1 MALSNEQIKEVLV
14 LVTEADK
21 AREQGKKAKTNQDI
35 AGKVIGSR
43 KAESTVRRIRKKFK
57 KNGHYRGV
65 GLEGLRKDFMPKI
78 LFFDI
83 ETSALMSEH
92 FGLFKQNIGLSQIA
106 RDWSV
111 LSWAAKW
118 MHEDEVMY
126 MDIRDQFDGSANS
139 ILNQPD
145 DSVMLKA
152 IWELLNEADILVGQN
167 NVRFDNKK
175 LNARFIQS
183 GLQPY
188 KPVKNIDTLLIA
200 KKHFGFTSNK
210 LTYMTDKLCT
220 KYKKLDHGKFAGME
234 LWLQCIRGNPEAW
247 DEMEEYNKYD
257 VLSLEELTMKLAP
270 WSNAIPNLDL
280 YHNAEE
286 NICLC
291 GNTEWEHAGYSYTG
305 LSKFHTHKCTKCGH
319 HKRDRVNLHSKEKM
333 KTLRM
338 NVT

>member
-1 MALSNEQIKEVLV
+1 MSKYRKTPQHVIDTIYELHLQGLS
-14 LVTEADK
+14 
-21 AREQGKKAKTNQDI
+21 
-35 AGKVIGSR
+35 SR
-43 KAESTVRRIRKKFK
+43 KICHELGWSKSKKSTVNYILADIRKGKLK
-57 KNGHYRGV
+57 YSKSDIT
-65 GLEGLRKDFMPKI
+65 LKTKMPKV

-126 MDIRDQFDGSANS
+126 MDIRDQFDGSADS
-139 ILNQPD
+139 ILKQPD
-145 DSVMLKA
+145 DSEMLKV
-152 IWELLNEADILVGQN
+152 IWKLMDEADILVGQN
-167 NVRFDNKK
+167 NVKFDNKK
-175 LNARFIQS
+175 LNARFIQN
-183 GLQPY
+183 GMQPY
-188 KPVKNIDTLLIA
+188 SPVKNIDTLLIA

-210 LTYMTDKLCT
+210 LAYMTDKLCT
-220 KYKKLDHGKFAGME
+220 KYKKLDHGKFAGMD
-234 LWLQCIRGNPEAW
+234 LWLQCVRGNEEAW
-247 DEMEEYNKYD
+247 DEMSEYNKYD

-270 WSNAIPNLDL
+270 WSNMLPNLDL
-280 YHNAEE
+280 YHDTSE
-286 NICLC
+286 NLC
-291 GNTEWEHAGYSYTG
+291 FCGSTDWEHAGFSYTG
-305 LSKFHTHKCTKCGH
+305 LSKFLVHKCTECGH